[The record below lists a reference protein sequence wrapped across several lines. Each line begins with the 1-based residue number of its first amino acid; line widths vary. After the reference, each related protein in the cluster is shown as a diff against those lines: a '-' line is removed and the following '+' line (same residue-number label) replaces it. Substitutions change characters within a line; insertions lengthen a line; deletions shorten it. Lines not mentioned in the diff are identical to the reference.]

1 MLGLRTIPQGER
13 LMVMHTDGRVTYVD
27 GPRRIAVLTAKT
39 MPLRRVAAEPHQFLV
54 IRKKDGTTEHVPG
67 PAAVWFD
74 PIVHLEIKVEAATK
88 IDANEAL
95 VVFQKD
101 EQSVTRRIV
110 RGPALFVPTPQEW
123 LHPFSW
129 HGTDPKHG
137 YRKVPHALNFTKLL
151 VIPDQMYFDVE
162 SVRTAD
168 DALLVVKLMV
178 FFELC
183 DIEKMLDQTHDPI
196 ADFINAMS
204 ADVVDF
210 VSGNDFD
217 AFKSKTDALNQL
229 GTYPQL
235 TQRAEK
241 IGYRINKVVY
251 RGYYASDK
259 LQAMHDNAIEC
270 RTRLRL
276 EAETERQAQEL
287 ADLKLTRELERAGKR
302 QEMEEAETNH
312 QNRLKQLEHEAELNQ
327 REGDQKQFAEAK
339 WRDAGIDAEVKR
351 RQNEL
356 ALEHERA
363 LHEEQT
369 GFFTRMRELQVDLTR
384 YLVAQYQNPDK
395 VIRIDGGTNGTTPPQ
410 LHLHEN

>member
-1 MLGLRTIPQGER
+1 MLGLKTVPQGER
-13 LMVMHTDGRVTYVD
+13 VMVLHTNGRVNYVD
-27 GPRRIAVLTAKT
+27 GPTRLAVFTAKVQ
-39 MPLRRVAAEPHQFLV
+39 PLRRTSAEPHQFLV

-74 PIVHLEIKVEAATK
+74 PVVHLKIEVQDATK

-95 VVFQKD
+95 VVYRKID
-101 EQSVTRRIV
+101 ETVTRRIV

-123 LHPFSW
+123 VHQFSW

-137 YRKVPHALNFTKLL
+137 YRKLPHALNFTKLL

-162 SVRTAD
+162 NVRTGD

-178 FFELC
+178 FFELI

-196 ADFINAMS
+196 ADFINALS
-204 ADVVDF
+204 ADVVDY
-210 VSGNDFD
+210 VGGNDFE
-217 AFKSKTDALNQL
+217 AFKTKTDALNQL
-229 GTYPQL
+229 ETYGQL

-241 IGYRINKVVY
+241 IGYRITKVVF

-270 RTRLRL
+270 RTRLIL
-276 EAETERQAQEL
+276 EADTEKQAQEL
-287 ADLKLTRELERAGKR
+287 ADLKLKRELERAATR
-302 QEMEEAETNH
+302 QQMEEAETQH
-312 QNRLKQLEHEAELNQ
+312 QNRIKQLEHDAELAQ
-327 REGDQKQFAEAK
+327 RETDQKQILEAK
-339 WRDAGIDAEVKR
+339 WREEEIAAEVKR
-351 RQNEL
+351 RQNTI

-363 LHEEQT
+363 MHEEQT

-395 VIRIDGGTNGTTPPQ
+395 VIRIDNGPTPQ

>member
-1 MLGLRTIPQGER
+1 MLGLKTVPQGER
-13 LMVMHTDGRVTYVD
+13 LMVLHTNGRVTYVD
-27 GPRRIAVLTAKT
+27 GPTRLAVLTAKT
-39 MPLRRVAAEPHQFLV
+39 VPLRRYSAEPHQFLV
-54 IRKKDGTTEHVPG
+54 IRKKDGTTEHIPG

-74 PIVHLEIKVEAATK
+74 PIIHLEIKIEAATK

-95 VVFQKD
+95 VVYQKND
-101 EQSVTRRIV
+101 QTVTRRVV
-110 RGPALFVPTPQEW
+110 RGPALFVPTPEEW
-123 LHPFSW
+123 VHQFSW

-137 YRKVPHALNFTKLL
+137 YRKLPHALNFTKLL

-178 FFELC
+178 FFELV

-196 ADFINAMS
+196 ADFINALS
-204 ADVVDF
+204 ADIIDF
-210 VSGNDFD
+210 VGSNDFE
-217 AFKSKTDALNQL
+217 AFKTKTDALNQIE
-229 GTYPQL
+229 TYRQL
-235 TQRAEK
+235 TQRADK
-241 IGYRINKVVY
+241 IGYRITKVVY

-270 RTRLRL
+270 RTRLVL
-276 EAETERQAQEL
+276 EADTERQAQEL
-287 ADLKLTRELERAGKR
+287 ADLKLKRELERAATR
-302 QEMEEAETNH
+302 QQMEEAETQH
-312 QNRLKQLEHEAELNQ
+312 QNRLKQLEHEAELTH
-327 REGDQKQFAEAK
+327 READQKQLLEAK
-339 WRDAGIDAEVKR
+339 WREEEVAAQVKQ

-356 ALEHERA
+356 VLEHERA

-369 GFFTRMRELQVDLTR
+369 GFFTKMRELQVDLTR

-395 VIRIDGGTNGTTPPQ
+395 VIRIDNGPTPQ

>member
-1 MLGLRTIPQGER
+1 MFGLKTVPQGER
-13 LMVMHTDGRVTYVD
+13 VMVLRTNGHVTYVD
-27 GPRRIAVLTAKT
+27 GPTRLAVLTAKAV
-39 MPLRRVAAEPHQFLV
+39 PLRRYSAEPHQFLV
-54 IRKKDGTTEHVPG
+54 IRKKDGTTEHIPG

-74 PIVHLEIKVEAATK
+74 PIIHLEIKIEAATK

-95 VVFQKD
+95 VVYQKNN
-101 EQSVTRRIV
+101 QTVTRRVV
-110 RGPALFVPTPQEW
+110 RGPALFVPTPEEW
-123 LHPFSW
+123 VHQFSW

-137 YRKVPHALNFTKLL
+137 YRKLPHALNFTKLL

-178 FFELC
+178 FFELV

-196 ADFINAMS
+196 ADFINALS
-204 ADVVDF
+204 ADIIDF
-210 VSGNDFD
+210 VGGNDFE
-217 AFKSKTDALNQL
+217 AFKTKTDALNQIE
-229 GTYPQL
+229 TYRQL
-235 TQRAEK
+235 TQRADK
-241 IGYRINKVVY
+241 IGYRITKVVY

-270 RTRLRL
+270 RTRLVL
-276 EAETERQAQEL
+276 EADTERQAQEL
-287 ADLKLTRELERAGKR
+287 ADLKLKRELERAATR
-302 QEMEEAETNH
+302 QQMEEAEAQH
-312 QNRLKQLEHEAELNQ
+312 QNRLKQLEHEAELTH
-327 REGDQKQFAEAK
+327 READQKQILEA
-339 WRDAGIDAEVKR
+339 RRQDEDLAADVKR

-356 ALEHERA
+356 VLEHERA

-369 GFFTRMRELQVDLTR
+369 GFFTKMRELQVDLTR

-395 VIRIDGGTNGTTPPQ
+395 GIRIDNGPTPQ

>member
-1 MLGLRTIPQGER
+1 MFQLKTIPQGER
-13 LMVMHTDGRVTYVD
+13 VMVLHTNGRITYVD
-27 GPRRIAVLTAKT
+27 GPRRIGLLTAKAV
-39 MPLRRVAAEPHQFLV
+39 PLRRFAAEPHQFLI

-67 PAAVWFD
+67 PAAVWLD
-74 PIVHLEIKVEAATK
+74 PVIHQDIKIEVATK

-95 VVFQKD
+95 VVYQKNNVN
-101 EQSVTRRIV
+101 VTRRIV

-123 LHPFSW
+123 VHPFSW
-129 HGTDPKHG
+129 HGTDPKQN
-137 YRKVPHALNFTKLL
+137 YRKVPHALQFTKLL
-151 VIPDQMYFDVE
+151 VIPDQMYFNVE

-168 DALLVVKLMV
+168 DALLVIKLMV
-178 FFELC
+178 FFEIC

-204 ADVVDF
+204 ADVIDF
-210 VSGNDFD
+210 VGGNDFD
-217 AFKSKTDALNQL
+217 DFKNKTDALNQL

-302 QEMEEAETNH
+302 QKMEEAETTH
-312 QNRLKQLEHEAELNQ
+312 QNRLKQLNHEAELTQ
-327 REGDQKQFAEAK
+327 REGDQKQLLEA
-339 WRDAGIDAEVKR
+339 RRREEDLAAEVKR
-351 RQNEL
+351 RQNDL
-356 ALEHERA
+356 VLEHERA
-363 LHEEQT
+363 LHEEQI

-395 VIRIDGGTNGTTPPQ
+395 VIRIDNGPSPQ

>member
-1 MLGLRTIPQGER
+1 MLGLKTVPQGER
-13 LMVMHTDGRVTYVD
+13 VMVLHTNGRVNYVD
-27 GPRRIAVLTAKT
+27 GPTRLAVFTAKVQ
-39 MPLRRVAAEPHQFLV
+39 PLRRTSAEPHQFLV

-67 PAAVWFD
+67 PAAVWCD
-74 PIVHLEIKVEAATK
+74 PVVHLKIEVQDATK

-95 VVFQKD
+95 VVYRKID
-101 EQSVTRRIV
+101 ETVTRRIV

-123 LHPFSW
+123 VHQFSW

-137 YRKVPHALNFTKLL
+137 YRKLPHALNFTKLL

-162 SVRTAD
+162 NVRTGD

-178 FFELC
+178 FFELI

-196 ADFINAMS
+196 ADFINALS
-204 ADVVDF
+204 ADVVDY
-210 VSGNDFD
+210 VGGNDFE
-217 AFKSKTDALNQL
+217 AFKTKTDALNQL
-229 GTYPQL
+229 ETYGQL

-241 IGYRINKVVY
+241 IGYRITKVVF

-270 RTRLRL
+270 RTRLIL
-276 EAETERQAQEL
+276 EADTEKQAQEL
-287 ADLKLTRELERAGKR
+287 ADLKLKRELERAATR
-302 QEMEEAETNH
+302 QQMEEAETQH
-312 QNRLKQLEHEAELNQ
+312 QNRIKQLEHDADLAQ
-327 REGDQKQFAEAK
+327 RETDQKQLLEAK
-339 WRDAGIDAEVKR
+339 WREEEIAAEVKR
-351 RQNEL
+351 RQNTI

-363 LHEEQT
+363 MHEEQT
-369 GFFTRMRELQVDLTR
+369 GFFARMRELQVDLTR

-395 VIRIDGGTNGTTPPQ
+395 VIRIDNGPTPQ

>member
-1 MLGLRTIPQGER
+1 MIGLRTVPQGER
-13 LMVMHTDGRVTYVD
+13 VMVLHTNGRVNYVD
-27 GPRRIAVLTAKT
+27 GPTRLAVFSAKVQ
-39 MPLRRVAAEPHQFLV
+39 PLRRVSAEPHQFLV
-54 IRKKDGTTEHVPG
+54 IRRKDGTTEHIPG
-67 PAAVWFD
+67 PVAVWFD
-74 PIVHLEIKVEAATK
+74 PIIHLEIKVELATK

-95 VVFQKD
+95 VVYRKTD
-101 EQSVTRRIV
+101 LSVDRRIE

-123 LHPFSW
+123 VHQFSW

-178 FFELC
+178 FFELI
-183 DIEKMLDQTHDPI
+183 DIERMLDQTHDPI
-196 ADFINAMS
+196 ADFINALS
-204 ADVVDF
+204 ADVIDF
-210 VSGNDFD
+210 VGGHDFET
-217 AFKSKTDALNQL
+217 FKTRTDGLNQIE
-229 GTYPQL
+229 TYGQL
-235 TQRAEK
+235 TQRADK
-241 IGYRINKVVY
+241 IGYRITKVVY

-270 RTRLRL
+270 RTRLHL
-276 EAETERQAQEL
+276 EADTERQAQEL
-287 ADLKLTRELERAGKR
+287 ADLKLTREVERAATR
-302 QEMEEAETNH
+302 QQMEEAETQH
-312 QNRLKQLEHEAELNQ
+312 QNRLKQLEQYAKRSERDA
-327 REGDQKQFAEAK
+327 DQKQLLEATRSEEELAAAIK
-339 WRDAGIDAEVKR
+339 S

-356 ALEHERA
+356 ALEYERA

-395 VIRIDGGTNGTTPPQ
+395 VIRIDGVPTPQ

>member
-1 MLGLRTIPQGER
+1 MLGLKTVPQGER
-13 LMVMHTDGRVTYVD
+13 VMVLHTNGRVTYVD
-27 GPRRIAVLTAKT
+27 GPTRLAVLAAKT
-39 MPLRRVAAEPHQFLV
+39 VALRRYSAEPHQFLV
-54 IRKKDGTTEHVPG
+54 IRKKDGTTKHIPG

-74 PIVHLEIKVEAATK
+74 PIIDLGIKIEAATK

-95 VVFQKD
+95 VVYQKND
-101 EQSVTRRIV
+101 QTVARRVV

-123 LHPFSW
+123 VHQFSW

-137 YRKVPHALNFTKLL
+137 YRKLPHALNFTKLL

-178 FFELC
+178 FFELV

-196 ADFINAMS
+196 ADFINALS
-204 ADVVDF
+204 ADIIDF
-210 VSGNDFD
+210 VGGNDFE
-217 AFKSKTDALNQL
+217 AFKTKTDALNQIE
-229 GTYPQL
+229 TYRQL

-241 IGYRINKVVY
+241 IGYRITKVVY

-270 RTRLRL
+270 RTRLVL
-276 EAETERQAQEL
+276 EADTERQAQEL
-287 ADLKLTRELERAGKR
+287 ADLKLKRELERAATR
-302 QEMEEAETNH
+302 QQMEEAETQH
-312 QNRLKQLEHEAELNQ
+312 QNRLKQLEHEAELTH
-327 REGDQKQFAEAK
+327 READQKQQLEAK
-339 WRDAGIDAEVKR
+339 RREEALAADIKR

-356 ALEHERA
+356 VLEHERA

-369 GFFTRMRELQVDLTR
+369 GFFTKMRELQVDLTR

-395 VIRIDGGTNGTTPPQ
+395 VIRIDNGPTPQ

>member
-1 MLGLRTIPQGER
+1 MLGLKTVPQGER
-13 LMVMHTDGRVTYVD
+13 VMVLHTNGRVTYVD
-27 GPRRIAVLTAKT
+27 GPTRLAVFTAKT
-39 MPLRRVAAEPHQFLV
+39 VPLRRYCAEPHQFLV

-74 PIVHLEIKVEAATK
+74 PIIHLEIKIEATTK

-95 VVFQKD
+95 VVYQKND
-101 EQSVTRRIV
+101 QDVTRRVV

-123 LHPFSW
+123 VHQFSW

-137 YRKVPHALNFTKLL
+137 YRKLPHALNFTKLL

-178 FFELC
+178 FFELT

-196 ADFINAMS
+196 ADFINALS
-204 ADVVDF
+204 ADIIDF
-210 VSGNDFD
+210 VGGNDFE
-217 AFKSKTDALNQL
+217 AFKTKTDALNQIE
-229 GTYPQL
+229 TYRQL

-241 IGYRINKVVY
+241 IGYRITKVVY

-270 RTRLRL
+270 RTRLVL
-276 EAETERQAQEL
+276 EADTERQAQEL
-287 ADLKLTRELERAGKR
+287 ADLKLKRELERAATR
-302 QEMEEAETNH
+302 QQMEEAETQH
-312 QNRLKQLEHEAELNQ
+312 QNRLKQLEYEAELIH
-327 REGDQKQFAEAK
+327 READQKQLLEAK
-339 WRDAGIDAEVKR
+339 WREEEIAAQVKQH
-351 RQNEL
+351 QNEL
-356 ALEHERA
+356 VLEHERA

-395 VIRIDGGTNGTTPPQ
+395 VIRIDSGPTPQ

>member
-1 MLGLRTIPQGER
+1 MIGLKTVPQGER
-13 LMVMHTDGRVTYVD
+13 VMVLHTNGRVNYVD
-27 GPRRIAVLTAKT
+27 GPTRLAVFTAKVQ
-39 MPLRRVAAEPHQFLV
+39 PLRRTSAEPHQFLV

-74 PIVHLEIKVEAATK
+74 PVVHLKIEVQDATK

-95 VVFQKD
+95 VVYRKID
-101 EQSVTRRIV
+101 ETVTRRIV

-123 LHPFSW
+123 VHQFSW

-137 YRKVPHALNFTKLL
+137 YRKLPHALNFTKLL

-162 SVRTAD
+162 NVRTGD

-178 FFELC
+178 FFELI

-196 ADFINAMS
+196 ADFINALS
-204 ADVVDF
+204 ADVVDY
-210 VSGNDFD
+210 VGGNDFE
-217 AFKSKTDALNQL
+217 AFKTKTDALNQL
-229 GTYPQL
+229 ETYGQL

-241 IGYRINKVVY
+241 IGYRITKVVF

-270 RTRLRL
+270 RTRLIL
-276 EAETERQAQEL
+276 EADTEKQAQEL
-287 ADLKLTRELERAGKR
+287 ADLKLKRELERAATR
-302 QEMEEAETNH
+302 QQMEEAETQH
-312 QNRLKQLEHEAELNQ
+312 QNRIKQLEHDAELAQ
-327 REGDQKQFAEAK
+327 RETDQKQILEAK
-339 WRDAGIDAEVKR
+339 WREEEIAAEVKR
-351 RQNEL
+351 RQNTI

-363 LHEEQT
+363 MHEEQT

-395 VIRIDGGTNGTTPPQ
+395 VIRIDNGPTPQ

>member
-1 MLGLRTIPQGER
+1 MFRLKTVPQGER
-13 LMVMHTDGRVTYVD
+13 VMVLHANGRVDYVD
-27 GPRRIAVLTAKT
+27 GPTRLAVFLAKVA
-39 MPLRRVAAEPHQFLV
+39 PLRRTSAEPHQFLV

-74 PIVHLEIKVEAATK
+74 PVKHLEIKVEAATK

-95 VVFQKD
+95 VVYRKD
-101 EQSVTRRIV
+101 GDAVTRRVV

-123 LHPFSW
+123 VHQFSW

-137 YRKVPHALNFTKLL
+137 YRKFPHALNFTKLL

-162 SVRTAD
+162 NVRTSD

-178 FFELC
+178 FFELV
-183 DIEKMLDQTHDPI
+183 DIEKMLDQTHDPV
-196 ADFINAMS
+196 ADFINALS
-204 ADVVDF
+204 ADVIDYVGGHDF
-210 VSGNDFD
+210 ES
-217 AFKSKTDALNQL
+217 FKTKTDALNQIES
-229 GTYPQL
+229 YRQL

-241 IGYRINKVVY
+241 IGYRITKVVY

-270 RTRLRL
+270 RTRLIL
-276 EAETERQAQEL
+276 EADTERQAQEL
-287 ADLKLTRELERAGKR
+287 ADLKLKCELERAATR
-302 QEMEEAETNH
+302 QQMEEAETQH
-312 QNRLKQLEHEAELNQ
+312 QNRIRQLEHDAELAQ
-327 REGDQKQFAEAK
+327 RELDQKQLLEAK
-339 WRDAGIDAEVKR
+339 WREEEIAAEIKR

-356 ALEHERA
+356 TIAHEHA

-369 GFFTRMRELQVDLTR
+369 GFFARMRELQVDLTR

-395 VIRIDGGTNGTTPPQ
+395 VIRIDNGAKAQ

>member
-1 MLGLRTIPQGER
+1 MIGLKTVPQGER
-13 LMVMHTDGRVTYVD
+13 VMVLHTNGRVNYVD
-27 GPRRIAVLTAKT
+27 GPTRLAVFTAKVQ
-39 MPLRRVAAEPHQFLV
+39 PLRRTSAEPHQFLV

-74 PIVHLEIKVEAATK
+74 PVVHLKIEVQDATK

-95 VVFQKD
+95 VVYRKID
-101 EQSVTRRIV
+101 ETVTRRIV

-123 LHPFSW
+123 VHQFSW

-137 YRKVPHALNFTKLL
+137 YRKLPHALNFTKLL

-162 SVRTAD
+162 NVRTGD

-178 FFELC
+178 FFELI

-196 ADFINAMS
+196 ADFINALS
-204 ADVVDF
+204 ADVVDY
-210 VSGNDFD
+210 VGGNDFE
-217 AFKSKTDALNQL
+217 AFKTKTDALNQL
-229 GTYPQL
+229 ETYGQL

-241 IGYRINKVVY
+241 IGYRITKVVF

-270 RTRLRL
+270 RTRLIL
-276 EAETERQAQEL
+276 EADTEKQAQEL
-287 ADLKLTRELERAGKR
+287 ADLKLKRELERAATR
-302 QEMEEAETNH
+302 QQMEEAETQH
-312 QNRLKQLEHEAELNQ
+312 QNRIKQLEHDAELTQ
-327 REGDQKQFAEAK
+327 RETDQKQLLEAK
-339 WRDAGIDAEVKR
+339 WREEEIAAEVKR
-351 RQNEL
+351 RQNTI

-363 LHEEQT
+363 MHEEQT
-369 GFFTRMRELQVDLTR
+369 GFFARMRELQVDLTR

-395 VIRIDGGTNGTTPPQ
+395 VIRIDNGPTPQ

>member
-1 MLGLRTIPQGER
+1 MLGLKTVPQGER
-13 LMVMHTDGRVTYVD
+13 VIVLHTNGKVNYVD
-27 GPRRIAVLTAKT
+27 GPTRLAVFTAKVQ
-39 MPLRRVAAEPHQFLV
+39 PLRRTSAEPHQFLV

-74 PIVHLEIKVEAATK
+74 PIVYLEIKVHEATK
-88 IDANEAL
+88 IDANEA
-95 VVFQKD
+95 VVVYRKVD
-101 EQSVTRRIV
+101 EAVTRRIV

-123 LHPFSW
+123 VHQFSW

-137 YRKVPHALNFTKLL
+137 YRKLPHALNFTKLL

-162 SVRTAD
+162 NVRTGD

-178 FFELC
+178 FFELI

-196 ADFINAMS
+196 ADFINALS
-204 ADVVDF
+204 ADVVDY
-210 VSGNDFD
+210 VGGNDFE
-217 AFKSKTDALNQL
+217 AFKTKTDALNQL
-229 GTYPQL
+229 ETYGQL

-241 IGYRINKVVY
+241 IGYRITKVVF

-270 RTRLRL
+270 RTRLIL
-276 EAETERQAQEL
+276 EADTEKQAQEL
-287 ADLKLTRELERAGKR
+287 ADLKLKRELERAATR
-302 QEMEEAETNH
+302 QQMEEAETQH
-312 QNRLKQLEHEAELNQ
+312 QNRIKQLEHDAELAQ
-327 REGDQKQFAEAK
+327 RETDQKQILEAK
-339 WRDAGIDAEVKR
+339 WREEEIAAEVKR
-351 RQNEL
+351 RQNTI

-363 LHEEQT
+363 MHEEQT
-369 GFFTRMRELQVDLTR
+369 GFFARMRELQVDLTR

-395 VIRIDGGTNGTTPPQ
+395 VIRIDNGPTPQ

>member
-1 MLGLRTIPQGER
+1 
-13 LMVMHTDGRVTYVD
+13 MVLHTNGRVNYVD
-27 GPRRIAVLTAKT
+27 GPTRLAVFTAKVQ
-39 MPLRRVAAEPHQFLV
+39 PLRRTSAEPHQFLV

-74 PIVHLEIKVEAATK
+74 PVVHLKIEVQDATK

-95 VVFQKD
+95 VVYRKID
-101 EQSVTRRIV
+101 ETVTRRIV

-123 LHPFSW
+123 VHQFSW

-137 YRKVPHALNFTKLL
+137 YRKLPHALNFTKLL

-162 SVRTAD
+162 NVRTGD

-178 FFELC
+178 FFELI

-196 ADFINAMS
+196 ADFINALS
-204 ADVVDF
+204 ADVVDY
-210 VSGNDFD
+210 VGGNDFE
-217 AFKSKTDALNQL
+217 AFKTKTDALNQL
-229 GTYPQL
+229 ETYGQL

-241 IGYRINKVVY
+241 IGYRITKVVF

-270 RTRLRL
+270 RTRLIL
-276 EAETERQAQEL
+276 EADTEKQAQEL
-287 ADLKLTRELERAGKR
+287 ADLKLKRELERAATR
-302 QEMEEAETNH
+302 QQMEEAETQH
-312 QNRLKQLEHEAELNQ
+312 QNRIKQLEHDAELTQ
-327 REGDQKQFAEAK
+327 RETDQKQLLEAK
-339 WRDAGIDAEVKR
+339 WREEEIAAEVKR
-351 RQNEL
+351 RQNTI

-363 LHEEQT
+363 MHEEQT
-369 GFFTRMRELQVDLTR
+369 GFFARMRELQVDLTR

-395 VIRIDGGTNGTTPPQ
+395 VIRIDNGPTPQ

>member
-1 MLGLRTIPQGER
+1 MFGLKTVPQGER
-13 LMVMHTDGRVTYVD
+13 VMVLHTNGRVNYVD
-27 GPRRIAVLTAKT
+27 GPTRLALFTAKVQ
-39 MPLRRVAAEPHQFLV
+39 PLRRTSAEPHQYLV

-74 PIVHLEIKVEAATK
+74 PVVHLEIKVQEATK
-88 IDANEAL
+88 VDANEAL
-95 VVFQKD
+95 VVYQKT
-101 EQSVTRRIV
+101 ETSVARRIV

-123 LHPFSW
+123 VHQFSW

-137 YRKVPHALNFTKLL
+137 YRKLPHALNFTKLL

-162 SVRTAD
+162 NVRTGD
-168 DALLVVKLMV
+168 DALLIVKLMV
-178 FFELC
+178 FFELI

-196 ADFINAMS
+196 ADFINALS
-204 ADVVDF
+204 AGVVDY
-210 VSGNDFD
+210 VGGNDFE
-217 AFKSKTDALNQL
+217 AFKTKTDALNQIE
-229 GTYPQL
+229 TYGQL

-241 IGYRINKVVY
+241 IGYRITKVVY

-270 RTRLRL
+270 RTRLIL
-276 EAETERQAQEL
+276 EADTEKQAQEL
-287 ADLKLTRELERAGKR
+287 ADLKLKRELERAATR
-302 QEMEEAETNH
+302 QEMEEAETQH
-312 QNRLKQLEHEAELNQ
+312 QNRIKLLVHDAELAQ
-327 REGDQKQFAEAK
+327 RETDQKQLLEAK
-339 WRDAGIDAEVKR
+339 WREEEIATEVKR
-351 RQNEL
+351 RQNAL
-356 ALEHERA
+356 AIEQERA

-395 VIRIDGGTNGTTPPQ
+395 VIRIDNGPTPQ

>member
-1 MLGLRTIPQGER
+1 MFGLKTVPQGER
-13 LMVMHTDGRVTYVD
+13 VMVLHTNGRVTYVD
-27 GPRRIAVLTAKT
+27 GPTRFAAFTAKVQ
-39 MPLRRVAAEPHQFLV
+39 PLRRYSAEPHQFLV

-74 PIVHLEIKVEAATK
+74 PIIHLEIKIEAVTK

-95 VVFQKD
+95 VVYQKND
-101 EQSVTRRIV
+101 QDVTRRVV

-123 LHPFSW
+123 VHQFSW

-137 YRKVPHALNFTKLL
+137 YRKFPHALNFTKLL

-178 FFELC
+178 FFELT

-196 ADFINAMS
+196 ADFINALS
-204 ADVVDF
+204 ADIIDF
-210 VSGNDFD
+210 VGGNDFE
-217 AFKSKTDALNQL
+217 AFKTKTDALNQIE
-229 GTYPQL
+229 TYRQL

-241 IGYRINKVVY
+241 IGYRITKVVY

-270 RTRLRL
+270 RTRLVL
-276 EAETERQAQEL
+276 EADTERQAQEL
-287 ADLKLTRELERAGKR
+287 ADLKLKRELERAATR
-302 QEMEEAETNH
+302 QQMEEAETQH
-312 QNRLKQLEHEAELNQ
+312 QNRLKQLEHEAELTH
-327 REGDQKQFAEAK
+327 READQKQLLEAK
-339 WRDAGIDAEVKR
+339 WREEEVAAQVKQ

-356 ALEHERA
+356 VLEHERA

-369 GFFTRMRELQVDLTR
+369 GFFTKMRELQVDLTR

-395 VIRIDGGTNGTTPPQ
+395 VIRIDNGPTPQ

>member
-1 MLGLRTIPQGER
+1 MIGLKTVQQGER
-13 LMVMHTDGRVTYVD
+13 VMVLHTNGKVNYVD
-27 GPRRIAVLTAKT
+27 GPTRLAVFTAKVQ
-39 MPLRRVAAEPHQFLV
+39 PLRRTSAEPHQFLV

-74 PIVHLEIKVEAATK
+74 PVVHLKIEVQDATK

-95 VVFQKD
+95 VVYRKID
-101 EQSVTRRIV
+101 ETVTRRIV

-123 LHPFSW
+123 VHQFSW

-137 YRKVPHALNFTKLL
+137 YRKLPHALNFTKLL

-162 SVRTAD
+162 NVRTGD

-178 FFELC
+178 FFELI

-196 ADFINAMS
+196 ADFINALS
-204 ADVVDF
+204 ADVVDY
-210 VSGNDFD
+210 VGGNDFE
-217 AFKSKTDALNQL
+217 AFKTKTDALNQL
-229 GTYPQL
+229 ETYGQL

-241 IGYRINKVVY
+241 IGYRITKVVF

-270 RTRLRL
+270 RTRLIL
-276 EAETERQAQEL
+276 EADTEKQAQEL
-287 ADLKLTRELERAGKR
+287 ADLKLKRELERAATR
-302 QEMEEAETNH
+302 QQMEEAETQH
-312 QNRLKQLEHEAELNQ
+312 QNRIKQLEHDAELGQ
-327 REGDQKQFAEAK
+327 RETDQKQLLEAK
-339 WRDAGIDAEVKR
+339 WREEEIAAEVKR
-351 RQNEL
+351 RQNTI

-363 LHEEQT
+363 MHEEQT
-369 GFFTRMRELQVDLTR
+369 GFFARMRELQVDLTR

-395 VIRIDGGTNGTTPPQ
+395 VIRIDNGPTPQ

>member
-1 MLGLRTIPQGER
+1 
-13 LMVMHTDGRVTYVD
+13 MVLHTNGRVTYVD
-27 GPRRIAVLTAKT
+27 GPTRLAVLTAKAV
-39 MPLRRVAAEPHQFLV
+39 PLRRYSAEPHQFLV
-54 IRKKDGTTEHVPG
+54 IRKKDGTTEHIPG

-74 PIVHLEIKVEAATK
+74 PIIHLEIKIEAATK

-95 VVFQKD
+95 VVYQKND
-101 EQSVTRRIV
+101 QTVTRRVV
-110 RGPALFVPTPQEW
+110 RGPALFVPTPEEW
-123 LHPFSW
+123 VHQFSW

-137 YRKVPHALNFTKLL
+137 YRKLPHALNFTKLL

-178 FFELC
+178 FFELV

-196 ADFINAMS
+196 ADFINALS
-204 ADVVDF
+204 ADIIDF
-210 VSGNDFD
+210 VGGNDFE
-217 AFKSKTDALNQL
+217 AFKTKTDALNQIE
-229 GTYPQL
+229 TYRQL
-235 TQRAEK
+235 TQRADK
-241 IGYRINKVVY
+241 IGYRITKVVY

-270 RTRLRL
+270 RTRLVL
-276 EAETERQAQEL
+276 EADTERQAQEL
-287 ADLKLTRELERAGKR
+287 ADLKLKRELERAATR
-302 QEMEEAETNH
+302 QQMEEAETQH
-312 QNRLKQLEHEAELNQ
+312 QNRLKQLEHEAELTH
-327 REGDQKQFAEAK
+327 READQKQILESRRQDEDLAA
-339 WRDAGIDAEVKR
+339 DVKR

-356 ALEHERA
+356 VLEHERA

-369 GFFTRMRELQVDLTR
+369 GFFTKMRELQVDLTR

-395 VIRIDGGTNGTTPPQ
+395 VIRIDNGPTPQ